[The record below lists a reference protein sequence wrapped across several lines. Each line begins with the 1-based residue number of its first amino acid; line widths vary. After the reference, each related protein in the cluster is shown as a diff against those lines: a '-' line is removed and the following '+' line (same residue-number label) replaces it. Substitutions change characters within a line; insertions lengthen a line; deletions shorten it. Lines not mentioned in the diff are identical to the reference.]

1 MKFIFKGY
9 TLFILLVILTIVSLF
24 IGEVSS
30 LIDIFHL
37 SDEQINI
44 LFSSQF
50 PEQLVFY
57 FRVVH

>member
-24 IGEVSS
+24 IGVSQLS

-37 SDEQINI
+37 SDE
-44 LFSSQF
+44 
-50 PEQLVFY
+50 
-57 FRVVH
+57 

>member
-24 IGEVSS
+24 IGVSQLS

-44 LFSSQF
+44 LF
-50 PEQLVFY
+50 
-57 FRVVH
+57 